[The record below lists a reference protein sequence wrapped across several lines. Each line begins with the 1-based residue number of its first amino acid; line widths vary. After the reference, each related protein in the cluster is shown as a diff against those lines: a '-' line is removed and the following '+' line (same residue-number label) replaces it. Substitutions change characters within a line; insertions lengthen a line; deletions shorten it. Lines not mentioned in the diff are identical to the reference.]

1 MRKNSHIP
9 AHVKQMLQRER
20 RQMARRAAKQAESE
34 LDDARQMLSHAAYKA
49 LQRSERVNA
58 EAIISGLR
66 AMVTT
71 VSRSWGVSAP
81 IFIETNYWQH
91 DVSASTDFHSVR
103 ILYPHKAIPES
114 SEVGKF
120 DVPLLKNLVSDIK
133 GLTYHEV
140 GHLRFTTPFPVLCD
154 ITQKTLYT
162 QDQRMHRAW
171 NTLEDQRMETAVVAE
186 SPVIAKYFTIMVARW
201 ILRQAQASGVSQIP
215 AEQFLLT
222 AGRRYLP
229 SKFRI
234 DMRKAF
240 AAKHGMDATI
250 EAETIIADYKRATTP
265 LEMIEAV
272 ARFDVLLRKLRQDS
286 PTGMDSHNMWSSNH
300 RNADHDKEQQ
310 RIQESADKQEGD
322 EQEQEQEQE
331 AMGSAPSDQPT
342 DEAPAEDKVAPDGDD
357 EGDTPSAADT
367 PKQPQPQPQ
376 SDESSDDKG
385 DQPSD
390 ADTPGKGSDASD
402 LPSPDTR
409 QDDLNDLIEDLREQ
423 IDPALNETVKDIHE
437 RAYGNKGTLPKY
449 GNVIPQSE
457 DWKTQAESLVSTLA
471 ESLAVYTAEVSP
483 IWQSRQSRGVVDTFA
498 YRTRPSGSNE
508 YRRLYDTSGDTGI
521 DIAVTV
527 MFDISGS
534 MEGSGAALGA
544 AAYAC
549 KAACDSVDIPC
560 SVGVFDSNGR
570 ILWDKDDAPEH
581 LTLNCDGGTNPTELF
596 EVLDEQ
602 TYGKN
607 KHLVIL
613 MTDGQFGFKGCNYY
627 RGEGNRYFVA
637 LGYGHDVSVES
648 LNRAEFDSVS
658 KISNLMQVP
667 QVLGDFLASYLR

>member
-34 LDDARQMLSHAAYKA
+34 LDDARHLLSHAAYKA
-49 LQRSERVNA
+49 SQRNERRNS

-81 IFIETNYWQH
+81 IFIETNYWQS
-91 DVSASTDFHSVR
+91 DVSASTDFHSVK
-103 ILYPHKAIPES
+103 IMYPHRAIPDS
-114 SEVGKF
+114 DEVGKF
-120 DVPLLKNLVSDIK
+120 DLPTLKNLISDIK

-154 ITQKTLYT
+154 ITQKTLYAS
-162 QDQRMHRAW
+162 DQRMHRAW
-171 NTLEDQRMETAVVAE
+171 NTLEDQRMESAVVAE

-201 ILRQAQASGVSQIP
+201 ILRQASASGTSQIP

-272 ARFDVLLRKLRQDS
+272 ARFDLLLRKLKQDS
-286 PTGMDSHNMWSSNH
+286 PAGTDNHNMWSSNH
-300 RNADHDKEQQ
+300 RNADHNKEQQ
-310 RIQESADKQEGD
+310 RIQESADNQEDD
-322 EQEQEQEQE
+322 EQEQNEYEE
-331 AMGSAPSDQPT
+331 ATTSDPSDQPT
-342 DEAPAEDKVAPDGDD
+342 DDTQAEEGEQDGED
-357 EGDTPSAADT
+357 ESTGSAPSAADT
-367 PKQPQPQPQ
+367 PKQQQP
-376 SDESSDDKG
+376 DEPSDDKG

-402 LPSPDTR
+402 LPSRDTR
-409 QDDLNDLIEDLREQ
+409 KDDLNDLLDDLREQ
-423 IDPALNETVKDIHE
+423 IEPTLNETVKDIHE
-437 RAYGNKGTLPKY
+437 RAYGNNGILPKY
-449 GNVIPQSE
+449 GDMFPQNES
-457 DWKTQAESLVSTLA
+457 WKAQAESLVSTLA
-471 ESLAVYTAEVSP
+471 DALSVYTAEVSP

-534 MEGSGAALGA
+534 MDGSGDALGA

-549 KAACDSVDIPC
+549 KAACDSIDIPC
-560 SVGVFDSNGR
+560 TVGVFESSGR
-570 ILWDKDDAPEH
+570 ILWDKDDTPEH
-581 LTLNCDGGTNPTELF
+581 VWLRCDGGTNPTELF
-596 EVLDEQ
+596 EVLDDQ
-602 TYGKN
+602 TYGKT
-607 KHLVIL
+607 KHLVVL

-648 LNRAEFDSVS
+648 LNRAEFDSVF